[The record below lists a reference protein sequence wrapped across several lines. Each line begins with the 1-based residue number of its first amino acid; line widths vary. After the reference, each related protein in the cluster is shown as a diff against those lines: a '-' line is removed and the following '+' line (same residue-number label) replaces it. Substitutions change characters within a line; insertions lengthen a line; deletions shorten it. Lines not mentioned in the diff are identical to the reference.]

1 MILVNR
7 KGNYRKQKN
16 LIIIVSQGL
25 ETEPNYFKHFTKENN
40 SFLLKIKAKGKD
52 PISLMKYAKFLKDD
66 FALSHKDKIYCIYD
80 VNSTSEKS
88 LKDAQELAE
97 KHGLISCV
105 SNPCF
110 ELWFLLHFAY
120 STSWFNSYS
129 DVKSNLIKHISR
141 YDKNMDVY
149 DRLLSKQPDAIRHAK
164 KLDGHHKRVGS
175 CSIRGCNPSTEIY
188 KLVEYLNKLS
198 L

>member
-1 MILVNR
+1 VNR

-16 LIIIVSQGL
+16 LIVIVSQGL
-25 ETEPNYFKHFTKENN
+25 ETEPNYFKHFNKCGC

-52 PISLMKYAKFLKDD
+52 PISLIKYAKFLKENE
-66 FALSHKDKIYCIYD
+66 FALSRKDKIYCIYD

-97 KHGLISCV
+97 KNGLISCI

-120 STSWFNSYS
+120 STSGFSSYS
-129 DVKSNLIKHISR
+129 DVKRDLIKHISR
-141 YDKNMDVY
+141 YDKNMDVH
-149 DRLLSKQPDAIRHAK
+149 DQLLSKQPSAIRHAK
-164 KLDGHHKRVGS
+164 ELDDHHKRVGI
-175 CSIRGCNPSTEIY
+175 CSIRGCNPSTDIY

-198 L
+198 F

>member
-1 MILVNR
+1 VNR

-16 LIIIVSQGL
+16 LIIIVCQGL
-25 ETEPNYFKHFTKENN
+25 ETEPNYFRHFSKENG

-52 PISLMKYAKFLKDD
+52 PISLMKYAKYLKENE
-66 FALSHKDKIYCIYD
+66 FALSRNDKIYCIYD

-88 LKDAQELAE
+88 LKIAQELA
-97 KHGLISCV
+97 KNIGLTPCI

-120 STSWFNSYS
+120 STSGLSSYS
-129 DVKSNLIKHISR
+129 DVKRDLIKYISR
-141 YDKNMDVY
+141 YDKSMDVH
-149 DRLLSKQPDAIRHAK
+149 DQLLPKQPNAIRHAK
-164 KLDGHHKRVGS
+164 ELDNHHKRVGI

-188 KLVEYLNKLS
+188 KLVEYLNKLN